1 MPRSAPRDQ
10 TAASSPRRATNVT
23 LPETLLRDAREMG
36 INLSQACERGLAAA
50 VAEQRRQRW
59 LEENREAMDAWNGH
73 VAEHGLP
80 LAAYRQF

>member
-1 MPRSAPRDQ
+1 MSNLVRQDQ
-10 TAASSPRRATNVT
+10 TTALSARRATNVT
-23 LPETLLRDAREMG
+23 LPEELLRGARKLG

-59 LEENREAMDAWNGH
+59 LVENREAVDGWDGYI
-73 VAEHGLP
+73 AEHGLL